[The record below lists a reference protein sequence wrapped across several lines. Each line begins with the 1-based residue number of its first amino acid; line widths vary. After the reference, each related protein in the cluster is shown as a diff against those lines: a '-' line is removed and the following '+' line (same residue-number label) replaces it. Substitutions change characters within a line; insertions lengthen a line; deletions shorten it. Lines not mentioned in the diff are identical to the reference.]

1 MGWISIRNLSRSLP
15 QPLHARRCISFF
27 CRLRGLTFR
36 RNLPPDEGLLL
47 VQGRESRLDAAIHML
62 FVWIDLAII
71 WLDGQNQ
78 VVDVQ
83 LARAW
88 RPFYL
93 PDKPARYIL
102 EVDPAWLPHFEVGD
116 QIEFEEIE
124 LD

>member
-1 MGWISIRNLSRSLP
+1 MGWIAIRNLSRSLP
-15 QPLHARRCISFF
+15 QPLHARRCHSFF

-36 RNLPPDEGLLL
+36 RRLAPDEGLLL
-47 VQGRESRLDAAIHML
+47 IQGRESRLDAAIHML
-62 FVWIDLAII
+62 FVWFDLAII
-71 WLDGQNQ
+71 WLDARKQ

-93 PDKPARYIL
+93 PEKPARYIL
-102 EVDPAWLPHFEVGD
+102 EADPSWLSSFEVGD
-116 QIEFEEIE
+116 QIEFEEIA